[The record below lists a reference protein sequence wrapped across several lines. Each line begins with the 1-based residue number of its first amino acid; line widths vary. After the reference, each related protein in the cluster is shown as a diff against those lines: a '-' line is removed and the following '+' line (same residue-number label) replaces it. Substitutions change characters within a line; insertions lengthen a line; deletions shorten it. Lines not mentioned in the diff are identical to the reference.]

1 MNISMYSRLFV
12 LRNLPTCLLSQS
24 VGPEKEASG
33 PLEEHIIRTSS
44 TSFLYSTVNVS
55 RGIVLEMPGWSYR
68 PMNVGGWVGGRVISG
83 FVVLF
88 YVRKSVFFLPRR
100 SLARGARLILPVHDC
115 GWMGGWMNHLWLCC
129 IIL

>member
-1 MNISMYSRLFV
+1 MYSRLFV

-68 PMNVGGWVGGRVISG
+68 PMNVGGWVDESSLALLYY
-83 FVVLF
+83 FMF
-88 YVRKSVFFLPRR
+88 ESPSSFFLADH
-100 SLARGARLILPVHDC
+100 SLEAPD
-115 GWMGGWMNHLWLCC
+115 
-129 IIL
+129 